1 MERKHQYRS
10 VEAILRTIEEKL
22 KDEGKIFT
30 IFENCYTN
38 TLDKAVKQMPD
49 KTVYVVTGD
58 IPAMWL
64 RDSVAQLRPYLTA
77 AKDEPE
83 ITALL
88 VGLSKRQFQY
98 INIDPYANEIGRAHV

>member
-88 VGLSKRQFQY
+88 VGLSKR
-98 INIDPYANEIGRAHV
+98 DRKSVV